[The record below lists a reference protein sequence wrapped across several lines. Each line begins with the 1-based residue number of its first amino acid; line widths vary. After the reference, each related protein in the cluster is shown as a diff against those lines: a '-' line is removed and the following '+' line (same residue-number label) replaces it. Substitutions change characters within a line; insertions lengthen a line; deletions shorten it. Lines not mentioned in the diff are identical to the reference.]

1 MKFYTLLA
9 SRYFELRILLDNV
22 KSHKLQLVQFFGI
35 VLVGFFVLHSW
46 FLSVT
51 SWSSGGGG
59 FVPQHPSSCPLI
71 PHPSINTDNFF
82 FNLAMY
88 SSSMVFFTY
97 FNFFFLSKEDSKLG
111 NMP

>member
-51 SWSSGGGG
+51 SWSSGEGGE
-59 FVPQHPSSCPLI
+59 VCASTPLLLPPNTSSLNK
-71 PHPSINTDNFF
+71 H
-82 FNLAMY
+82 
-88 SSSMVFFTY
+88 
-97 FNFFFLSKEDSKLG
+97 
-111 NMP
+111 

>member
-22 KSHKLQLVQFFGI
+22 KSHKLQLVQFFVL

-59 FVPQHPSSCPLI
+59 GGLYLNTPPPAPQYLI
-71 PHPSINTDNFF
+71 PQ
-82 FNLAMY
+82 
-88 SSSMVFFTY
+88 
-97 FNFFFLSKEDSKLG
+97 
-111 NMP
+111 